1 MTKGKT
7 EIKTKTEREENGG
20 GGGQPLHLLVCL
32 LVFGATAPPR
42 QWARAPSFTR
52 FLDHTQR
59 RTTVGRTP
67 LND

>member
-32 LVFGATAPPR
+32 LVFGATAPSGLRSPH
-42 QWARAPSFTR
+42 S
-52 FLDHTQR
+52 
-59 RTTVGRTP
+59 
-67 LND
+67 